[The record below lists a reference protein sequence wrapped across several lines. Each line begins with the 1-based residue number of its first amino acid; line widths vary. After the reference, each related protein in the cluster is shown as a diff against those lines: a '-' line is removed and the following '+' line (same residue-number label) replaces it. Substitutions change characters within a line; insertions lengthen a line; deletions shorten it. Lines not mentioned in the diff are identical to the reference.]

1 MCLVGTGS
9 SGIAS
14 GQVSPALGERELMTH
29 LFCLLSPGETLNAAC
44 VSLGNPPCV
53 RGFRGPGKA
62 MKSSGIFGGEIGFLN
77 FIVIILELD
86 WWRNGR
92 VSFWVTLVA

>member
-29 LFCLLSPGETLNAAC
+29 LFCSLSPGKTLNAAW

-62 MKSSGIFGGEIGFLN
+62 MKSSGIFGGDIGF
-77 FIVIILELD
+77 
-86 WWRNGR
+86 
-92 VSFWVTLVA
+92 